1 MPPSTLEKSCKSE
14 HRQQGEGEKEYWDQ
28 EVKKAEKDAGEPS
41 LMKAIIKCYW
51 KSYVVWGIFIFLEV
65 KSFTY
70 STLLFRVFESVLR
83 WTRQEGRESN
93 GLRMKHV

>member
-1 MPPSTLEKSCKSE
+1 M
-14 HRQQGEGEKEYWDQ
+14 
-28 EVKKAEKDAGEPS
+28 KKAEKDAQEPS

-93 GLRMKHV
+93 GLRMKHVEET

>member
-1 MPPSTLEKSCKSE
+1 MCFVS
-14 HRQQGEGEKEYWDQ
+14 HRGYWDH
-28 EVKKAEKDAGEPS
+28 EVKKAEKDAQEPS